1 LSRIS
6 PEQAVYVRLRLT
18 AHPGSCGLV
27 LLETGGFDA
36 VPQQIP
42 SKRSCWGTAS
52 LGAADPVEVD
62 MNSKAAAPV
71 TQQRLG
77 SAGPGIPDLNRIGE
91 QVSALWDDYAY
102 PLVAGA
108 GVLVVA
114 LVATAVVKVARS
126 RQRDRAVGGL
136 TALVVL
142 AWTSEGLWEVARFT
156 LGLPLGFAVMTFFV
170 YEAMMLTCALQAE
183 RHRKHHPSPGPAGRY
198 VWVLA
203 STTATVVALNAETL
217 VEALLRF
224 TLPLAAAGLWWVG
237 ITAERDDD
245 PDEAKQ
251 LREAERA
258 RREAIWAIS
267 WRRLLVAVGVMRPG
281 AQTLTDAE
289 RERRIRQMV
298 TAADKLHAAKP
309 GSRRAERALQRLR
322 KLARLA
328 SANDI
333 AAVRARVARTTRIA
347 ELVMPATDPAATGDQ
362 AAAHRQGDGH
372 AALAGSPVPGPDGS
386 ASPEAGPGVPG
397 ETAPFHPERPAG
409 ASGNGDVASVKHQP
423 EAAAPRDG
431 GREAAEQVYQDSVR
445 EGWL

>member
-1 LSRIS
+1 MWGDYGY
-6 PEQAVYVRLRLT
+6 A
-18 AHPGSCGLV
+18 LV
-27 LLETGGFDA
+27 TG
-36 VPQQIP
+36 V
-42 SKRSCWGTAS
+42 
-52 LGAADPVEVD
+52 
-62 MNSKAAAPV
+62 
-71 TQQRLG
+71 
-77 SAGPGIPDLNRIGE
+77 
-91 QVSALWDDYAY
+91 
-102 PLVAGA
+102 

-114 LVATAVVKVARS
+114 MVVTAVVKVARS

-170 YEAMMLTCALQAE
+170 YEAMMLTCGLQAE

-203 STTATVVALNAETL
+203 SITATVVALNAQTP

-245 PDEAKQ
+245 PDEVKQ
-251 LREAERA
+251 LRETERK

-298 TAADKLHAAKP
+298 TAADKLQSARP

-322 KLARLA
+322 RLARLA

-347 ELVMPATDPAATGDQ
+347 ELVMPAVNPAATGDRLP
-362 AAAHRQGDGH
+362 APVPHHQGNGH
-372 AALAGSPVPGPDGS
+372 ASPGGSPVTGEDSGAPPGAASEVPVGAAALHPDP
-386 ASPEAGPGVPG
+386 PESV
-397 ETAPFHPERPAG
+397 
-409 ASGNGDVASVKHQP
+409 SGNGAASVKHQP
-423 EAAAPRDG
+423 EAGASRDG
-431 GREAAEQVYQDSVR
+431 GREAAQRVYQDSVR
-445 EGWL
+445 KGRPLSTRDLARIAGCSPTTAWRAIQATKQPTPATSPNGTPPSQDRPGAGADTLVEV